1 MKFFSDESVDNR
13 ITLFLKKEGFD
24 ISSVHEH
31 TTGIPDEE
39 VLEYAYKQS
48 AILITE
54 DRDFGYLVVQ
64 LNQKHKGVV
73 LLRIKG
79 KNILERCELVRDTLQ
94 KYKDEIQGNFTVIA
108 SDTVRI
114 RFLNIKH

>member
-1 MKFFSDESVDNR
+1 MKFFCDESVDNR

-31 TTGIPDEE
+31 FTGIPDEE
-39 VLEYAYKQS
+39 VLEQAYNLS

-64 LNQKHKGVV
+64 LNQRHKGVV
-73 LLRIKG
+73 LLRL
-79 KNILERCELVRDTLQ
+79 KNKDIIERCELVKVCLQ
-94 KYKDEIQGNFTVIA
+94 KYQNEILDNFTVIA
-108 SDTVRI
+108 SDNVRI
-114 RFLNIKH
+114 RYLKRKD

>member
-1 MKFFSDESVDNR
+1 MKFFADESVDNR

-24 ISSVHEH
+24 IASVHEH
-31 TTGIPDEE
+31 KTGIPDEE
-39 VLEYAYKQS
+39 VLEFAFRTS

-73 LLRIKG
+73 LIRIKN
-79 KNILERCELVRDTLQ
+79 KTIEERCALVKASLE
-94 KYKDEIQGNFTVIA
+94 KYSNEIPDNFTVIT
-108 SDTVRI
+108 SETVRI
-114 RFLNIKH
+114 RFLRKD